1 MSMTKQSKLRN
12 DDQLM
17 ILSMDELVPKD
28 HLVRKIEHVVDW
40 SFIYPLVAEYYGEKG
55 RPSVDPVVLFK
66 MLFLNYVFGIH
77 SMRKTCD
84 EIAVNVAYRW
94 FLGFDFT
101 TPVPNY
107 STYSK
112 NYERRFKETD
122 VHARIFTSILL
133 QIQNAGLI
141 DMSALFIDST
151 HVKANANRNKY
162 TRAEVEVEASRY
174 TETLLDEINVDREQ
188 SGKKPLKPSNQEVK
202 TKEIKQ
208 STTDPESGLFHKGEK
223 EKCFAYTST
232 IASTRHGFIIHA
244 HTTPGNVH
252 DSVSFLPF
260 YHALNAKYQSY
271 IKYIVVDA
279 GYKTPM
285 VCHEIFAHGH
295 IPVMPYKR
303 PMTKPGYFKK
313 QDFVYD
319 AHYDVVHCPEEH
331 TLTYRTTTREGYRHY
346 ISDPKVCK
354 HCPSRHLCNASRDYK
369 KHYFLHIWHDEMDEV
384 EHIRH
389 TDIGKE
395 IYKRRK
401 ETVER
406 NFADG
411 KEKHGLRFSR
421 YRTLKTVDDHL
432 LLLYAAMNLKKW
444 ALVVSRTLLSSFL
457 FLFFLFN
464 I

>member
-66 MLFLNYVFGIH
+66 MLFLNYAFGIH

-162 TRAEVEVEASRY
+162 T
-174 TETLLDEINVDREQ
+174 
-188 SGKKPLKPSNQEVK
+188 GLKLKLKHHDIPKHYLMKLMLIVNNQEK
-202 TKEIKQ
+202 N
-208 STTDPESGLFHKGEK
+208 H
-223 EKCFAYTST
+223 
-232 IASTRHGFIIHA
+232 
-244 HTTPGNVH
+244 
-252 DSVSFLPF
+252 
-260 YHALNAKYQSY
+260 
-271 IKYIVVDA
+271 
-279 GYKTPM
+279 
-285 VCHEIFAHGH
+285 
-295 IPVMPYKR
+295 
-303 PMTKPGYFKK
+303 
-313 QDFVYD
+313 
-319 AHYDVVHCPEEH
+319 
-331 TLTYRTTTREGYRHY
+331 
-346 ISDPKVCK
+346 
-354 HCPSRHLCNASRDYK
+354 
-369 KHYFLHIWHDEMDEV
+369 
-384 EHIRH
+384 
-389 TDIGKE
+389 
-395 IYKRRK
+395 
-401 ETVER
+401 
-406 NFADG
+406 
-411 KEKHGLRFSR
+411 
-421 YRTLKTVDDHL
+421 
-432 LLLYAAMNLKKW
+432 
-444 ALVVSRTLLSSFL
+444 
-457 FLFFLFN
+457 
-464 I
+464 